1 MKLLFA
7 IGTLGNGGAERVVAN
22 LSNQF
27 ANDGHEVSIL
37 TIFSGH
43 RDYALDQRV
52 TLYGAYDESAS
63 RGLRT
68 VRRFRSIRKQIK
80 AIQPDVVISFLADVN
95 LYVILSL
102 LGLRQTLVVSERNDP
117 GNDPAQPWM
126 RALRNRLYARVN
138 GIVFQT
144 GDAKA
149 YFRELLPQ
157 RVRTAVIPN
166 PLAGGLPL
174 FQPDDTNQHFIVA
187 SRLNKQKNL
196 PMIVDAMRTLVPKY
210 PDCKVSIFGEGPEKD
225 PLSELIHANHLE
237 DHIML
242 KGFEKNIHE
251 HMRHACALLISSD
264 YEGISNS
271 MLEALGIGLPVIST
285 DCPVGGARM
294 FIRHGV
300 NGYLIPCGDSAAL
313 ADAMQTVLTEHTVAN
328 RYEANARA
336 IRDTLS
342 ITTVAQQWYDFLRQT
357 V

>member
-1 MKLLFA
+1 MKVLFA

-43 RDYALDQRV
+43 RDYELDQKVR
-52 TLYGAYDESAS
+52 LFGAYDDSAS

-80 AIQPDVVISFLADVN
+80 AIRPDVVISFLADVN

-117 GNDPAQPWM
+117 SNDPAQPWM
-126 RALRNRLYARVN
+126 RALRNRLYARAN

-144 GDAKA
+144 EDAKA
-149 YFRELLPQ
+149 YFNGMLPQ

-174 FQPDDTNQHFIVA
+174 YQPDDTNRHFIVA
-187 SRLNKQKNL
+187 SRLNRQKNL
-196 PMIVDAMRTLVPKY
+196 PMIVDAMRSLVPQY
-210 PDCKVSIFGEGPEKD
+210 SDCTVSIFGEGPEKD
-225 PLSELIHANHLE
+225 RLAELIRTHHLD
-237 DHIML
+237 DHIAL

-294 FIRHGV
+294 FIQHGV

-313 ADAMQTVLTEHTVAN
+313 ARAMQTVITDHTVAN
-328 RYEANARA
+328 RYETNARE

-342 ITTVAQQWYDFLRQT
+342 ITTIAQQWYDFLRQT